1 MTKTTQTREENGKQ
15 KGQKYNFN
23 NHDNA
28 NITSHRQ
35 EKTNL
40 SFKNDL
46 QNIIVQIFIR
56 LDSEFEFSR
65 SFSSMMICPEDMDD
79 SSCLERH
86 CSVLR
91 MSLRWQPYSFFSTM
105 GRDSAR
111 LTLFTSMMANNVC
124 PSAFLSCS
132 TLWVT
137 CLYVCLL
144 TNTSLKASSLALF
157 ACGSEINLHELNYG
171 VTNQLHENVGLG
183 GRVFVRE
190 QVVVL
195 QTLCVRIL
203 CFNFSCKHCGLEF

>member
-1 MTKTTQTREENGKQ
+1 MQ
-15 KGQKYNFN
+15 KRQKHIIN
-23 NHDNA
+23 NHHDTHKHRRKTESKRDKNTTTNNHHNNA
-28 NITSHRQ
+28 DIVCHGQ
-35 EKTNL
+35 DYL

-105 GRDSAR
+105 GKDSAR
-111 LTLFTSMMANNVC
+111 LTLFTSMMANKVC

-157 ACGSEINLHELNYG
+157 ACN
-171 VTNQLHENVGLG
+171 
-183 GRVFVRE
+183 
-190 QVVVL
+190 
-195 QTLCVRIL
+195 
-203 CFNFSCKHCGLEF
+203 

>member
-1 MTKTTQTREENGKQ
+1 MIINNHHDKHKHRRKTESKRKKKHNI
-15 KGQKYNFN
+15 Y

-28 NITSHRQ
+28 YITCHRQ
-35 EKTNL
+35 DRTNL
-40 SFKNDL
+40 SLKNDL

-56 LDSEFEFSR
+56 LDNEFEFSR
-65 SFSSMMICPEDMDD
+65 SFNSMMICPEDMDD

-111 LTLFTSMMANNVC
+111 LTLFTSMMANKVC

-157 ACGSEINLHELNYG
+157 AC
-171 VTNQLHENVGLG
+171 
-183 GRVFVRE
+183 F
-190 QVVVL
+190 
-195 QTLCVRIL
+195 
-203 CFNFSCKHCGLEF
+203 